1 MRIARKVL
9 IPVFAAAL
17 ILAGALILSWADGD
31 VALSG
36 ITVEDAHPNGCIDCH
51 KESNGNDYRLSTSLK
66 ELGNH
71 PDVTRI
77 VRNVPEDCAMCHK
90 ANVPAGSL
98 SEVVHVAH
106 YANPD
111 ENHFIGY
118 YAGECLACHALNT
131 ETGAMSNKSG
141 PKNW

>member
-1 MRIARKVL
+1 MRIARKLL
-9 IPVFAAAL
+9 IPVFAVAL

-36 ITVEDAHPNGCIDCH
+36 ITVEDAHPNGCVDCH
-51 KESNGNDYRLSTSLK
+51 KQSNGNDYRLTTGLK
-66 ELGNH
+66 ELGH
-71 PDVTRI
+71 PDIARI

-90 ANVPAGSL
+90 ANAPAGSL
-98 SEVVHVAH
+98 GEVTHVSH

-111 ENHFIGY
+111 ENVFVNHYG
-118 YAGECLACHALNT
+118 GECLACHALNT
-131 ETGAMSNKSG
+131 STGAMSNKSG

>member
-1 MRIARKVL
+1 MRTARKVL
-9 IPVFAAAL
+9 IPLFATAL

-31 VALSG
+31 VELSG
-36 ITVEDAHPNGCIDCH
+36 ITVEDAHPNGCVDCH
-51 KESNGNDYRLSTSLK
+51 AVAGDNDYRLNEGLK
-66 ELGNH
+66 GVDGH

-77 VRNVPEDCAMCHK
+77 VRNVPGDCGMCHK
-90 ANVPAGSL
+90 ANVPAGAL
-98 SEVVHVAH
+98 SEVVHIAH

-111 ENHFIGY
+111 ENHFVGS

-131 ETGAMSNKSG
+131 STGAMSNKSG